1 MYWCINVWY
10 TYVSI
15 KDCGLKLN
23 TPWNVREGVNTP
35 TFGVRRVF
43 PKCLK
48 GVIHRLKFIP
58 VKSHKCLTFYGYE
71 SHTKCRHTITK
82 FRLLFL
88 PFRWQ
93 FCCRHILRCEKLQYA
108 FPICDDPSLIGYHI
122 NKMSFNKLGESNC
135 LTQVRGREH
144 VSRDVTWRDV
154 RWSGG
159 REGRSGD
166 RGREGSKSSTILQT
180 YFQMKFLFCF
190 PFFKTVFGIY

>member
-71 SHTKCRHTITK
+71 SHTESRHTITK

-144 VSRDVTWRDV
+144 N
-154 RWSGG
+154 
-159 REGRSGD
+159 
-166 RGREGSKSSTILQT
+166 
-180 YFQMKFLFCF
+180 KFAH
-190 PFFKTVFGIY
+190 YA

>member
-1 MYWCINVWY
+1 MR
-10 TYVSI
+10 
-15 KDCGLKLN
+15 D
-23 TPWNVREGVNTP
+23 GVNTP
-35 TFGVRRVF
+35 TIGVRRVF

-71 SHTKCRHTITK
+71 SHTESRHTITK

-93 FCCRHILRCEKLQYA
+93 VCCRHILRCEKLQYA

-144 VSRDVTWRDV
+144 VR
-154 RWSGG
+154 
-159 REGRSGD
+159 RSGIGGGGGELTLGEKGWR
-166 RGREGSKSSTILQT
+166 RGSIYIMNSTKCISYFSYYILLIFKLKVEG
-180 YFQMKFLFCF
+180 C
-190 PFFKTVFGIY
+190 

>member
-1 MYWCINVWY
+1 MYWCIYVWY

-35 TFGVRRVF
+35 TFGVKRVF

-71 SHTKCRHTITK
+71 SHTESRHTITK

-88 PFRWQ
+88 PLRWQ

-144 VSRDVTWRDV
+144 VRS
-154 RWSGG
+154 SGIRG
-159 REGRSGD
+159 EGG
-166 RGREGSKSSTILQT
+166 T
-180 YFQMKFLFCF
+180 
-190 PFFKTVFGIY
+190 

>member
-1 MYWCINVWY
+1 MYWCIYVWY

-58 VKSHKCLTFYGYE
+58 VKSHKCLTFYGYKTHTE
-71 SHTKCRHTITK
+71 SRHTITK

-88 PFRWQ
+88 PLRWQ

-144 VSRDVTWRDV
+144 VSRDVT
-154 RWSGG
+154 
-159 REGRSGD
+159 
-166 RGREGSKSSTILQT
+166 
-180 YFQMKFLFCF
+180 
-190 PFFKTVFGIY
+190 

>member
-1 MYWCINVWY
+1 MR
-10 TYVSI
+10 
-15 KDCGLKLN
+15 D
-23 TPWNVREGVNTP
+23 GVNTP
-35 TFGVRRVF
+35 TIGVRRVF

-71 SHTKCRHTITK
+71 SHTESRHTITK

-122 NKMSFNKLGESNC
+122 TKMSFNKLGEGNC
-135 LTQVRGREH
+135 LKIIIDHYRDNYQKIKEISQRRG
-144 VSRDVTWRDV
+144 TN
-154 RWSGG
+154 
-159 REGRSGD
+159 
-166 RGREGSKSSTILQT
+166 
-180 YFQMKFLFCF
+180 MKVLMESYNINYNIEND
-190 PFFKTVFGIY
+190 TSD